1 MSPDAF
7 PAVRFTIAAVAM
19 LAVFWR
25 PMLALNMHEVQVGV
39 GLGAVYA
46 MAQILQT
53 VGLAHTEA
61 SRPGFITGTYVV
73 MTPIL
78 AAVLLP
84 ERISRPGQPCS
95 WPRLGSRHCP

>member
-1 MSPDAF
+1 
-7 PAVRFTIAAVAM
+7 M

-25 PMLALNMHEVQVGV
+25 LRLALNKHEVQVGV

-61 SRPGFITGTYVV
+61 SRSGS
-73 MTPIL
+73 IL
-78 AAVLLP
+78 LH
-84 ERISRPGQPCS
+84 ERISRSTWVAVFMATAGLATLS
-95 WPRLGSRHCP
+95 LNGSGSGSGETVT